1 MRCDACETENRAD
14 RKFCREC
21 GTTLAP
27 TCPTCGAANEAGD
40 KFCGN
45 CGSSLDGESARVPGA
60 DRASEAEVRLVSV
73 LFADLVGYTSLSET
87 KDSEDIRD
95 LLTAYF
101 DRSREIIE
109 RFGGTVD
116 KFIGDAVMGMWGA
129 TQVREDDAERAVRA
143 SLELVDMVAAMG
155 EELGIDGLTL
165 RAGVNSGTTSVGSGG
180 NERGLIVGDLVNV
193 ASRLQSLAEP
203 GAVFVGAAT
212 HDASVG
218 AIDYL
223 ALGER
228 SVKGKSDP
236 VVAYRAVR
244 VSGMLGA
251 SGGADVR
258 KPPFVDRERE
268 MRLLKDTLAAVES
281 ENRGHLVSIVGE
293 GGIGKSRLA
302 EEFQNYIDGLADDIY
317 WHEGRSPSYGE
328 GVTFWALGEMVRRR
342 CGIREGDDP
351 AAERTRLRTTVAE
364 YVSTA
369 DDRVFIEPRLAG
381 LLGLAEMPPG
391 GRSELFSALR
401 LFFQHIAAVG
411 PTVLVFEDLHW
422 ADAGLLEFIAELVER
437 STRSPLLVVTLAR
450 PDLLERV
457 PRWGS
462 QLRATTS
469 VRLGPM
475 TRDDLAAMLAEYV
488 PGVDEQVIGL
498 IAERAAGFPLY
509 AVEMV
514 RALSTSGELETV
526 GGEFRFTGD
535 PDEVSLPESLQAVI
549 GARLDRLE
557 SGDRALLQD
566 AAVLGQSFPLESMMV
581 LRAGDADE
589 VASGLQRLM
598 QLEILDIEDDPRSPE
613 RGQYT
618 FVQSLIR
625 EVAYRRLSRQDR
637 RAKHLALATHF
648 ARHEDPELAGFV
660 AAHYMGAYEATPDG
674 PEREA
679 MVDKALA
686 VLTAA
691 AARAA
696 SFHSSRQAMDLLDQ
710 AIALTDDPVRQAG
723 LRLEA
728 IRPARSA
735 AALDRGVAYADA
747 AREYYERV
755 GDIAGV
761 RAATAGRADLFNS
774 SRRADEALAA
784 IGPVYLEMQA
794 VDTVEDV
801 AVAAEAAR
809 AYMLVGRSDESLRA
823 VDRMLDT
830 AADLGQTELILEG
843 LTTKATALAQAGRS
857 VEARVLFAG
866 VIEEAERHGLV
877 FSAAR
882 SLNNLIAV
890 SIDLASFEELQGL
903 GYRLIELCERAG
915 LYAWTDQVVAD
926 TAEACIDVAAYEEAS
941 SLLDSRDPATLSPDV
956 GIQFEANRGSIG
968 WMQDGSFESLGQAIA
983 AFAHFDVETDPQWRE
998 RWDGAKAK
1006 LYTAAGDWENA
1017 FATGMSREGTFSSL
1031 GFQQALF
1038 AAAWL
1043 GDVGKVE
1050 QVEAA
1055 IAAARHT
1062 VEGLDSYAAGVR
1074 LALQGEHDE
1083 ATVLLSD
1090 VVESWSTAGYD
1101 DLVPRLRVV
1110 FSLLLRH
1117 HDDAAAEAGRSV
1129 REWLVA
1135 TGSMGLLEA
1144 WGAAL
1149 PTETTLAETAG

>member
-1 MRCDACETENRAD
+1 MRCDACGTENRAD

-21 GTTLAP
+21 GTTLAV
-27 TCPTCGAANEAGD
+27 TCAACGAANEGGD
-40 KFCGN
+40 KFCGS
-45 CGSSLDGESARVPGA
+45 CGANLDDESTPAPAV
-60 DRASEAEVRLVSV
+60 DRAPEAEVRLVSV

-95 LLTAYF
+95 VLTTYF

-129 TQVREDDAERAVRA
+129 TRVREDDAERAVRA
-143 SLELVDMVAAMG
+143 ALELVDMVGAMG

-165 RAGVNSGTTSVGSGG
+165 RAGVNTGTTSVGSGG

-193 ASRLQSLAEP
+193 ASRLQSLADP
-203 GAVFVGAAT
+203 GSVYVGPAT
-212 HDASVG
+212 HDASAG

-223 ALGER
+223 PLGEQP
-228 SVKGKSDP
+228 VKGKSEP
-236 VVAYRAVR
+236 VAAFRALR

-281 ENRGHLVSIVGE
+281 ENRTHLVSVIGE

-302 EEFQNYIDGLADDIY
+302 EEFQLYIDGLADDIY

-342 CGIREGDDP
+342 CGIKERDDP
-351 AAERTRLRTTVAE
+351 ARERTRLRTTVAE
-364 YVSTA
+364 YVA
-369 DDRVFIEPRLAG
+369 KDDDRVFIEPRLAG

-401 LFFQHIAAVG
+401 LFFQHIATRG
-411 PTVLVFEDLHW
+411 PSVLVFEDLHW

-437 STRSPLLVVTLAR
+437 STRSPILVVTLAR
-450 PDLLERV
+450 PDLLERA
-457 PRWGS
+457 PSWGS

-469 VRLGPM
+469 VQLGPM
-475 TRDDLAAMLAEYV
+475 TTGDIAAMLGEYV
-488 PGVDEQVIGL
+488 AGVDAQVIDL

-514 RALSTSGELETV
+514 RALFASGELEAV
-526 GGEFRFTGD
+526 GGEYRFTGN
-535 PDEVSLPESLQAVI
+535 PEEVALPESLQAVI

-557 SGDRALLQD
+557 PGDRALLQD
-566 AAVLGQSFPLESMMV
+566 AAVLGQSFPLESMLLLHTGASDDV
-581 LRAGDADE
+581 T
-589 VASGLQRLM
+589 SGLQRLM

-625 EVAYRRLSRQDR
+625 EVAYRRLGRQDR

-648 ARHEDPELAGFV
+648 AQHQDTELAGFI
-660 AAHYMGAYEATPDG
+660 AAHYMGAYEATPEG

-679 MVDKALA
+679 MVDEALT
-686 VLTAA
+686 VLTGA

-696 SFHSSRQAMDLLDQ
+696 SFHSSEQAMDLLDQ
-710 AIALTDDPVRQAG
+710 AIALATDPARKAT
-723 LRLEA
+723 LRLAA

-747 AREYYERV
+747 ARAYYEDA
-755 GDIAGV
+755 GETAGV
-761 RAATAGRADLFNS
+761 RAATAGRADLYNS
-774 SRRADEALAA
+774 MRRADEALAT
-784 IGPVYLEMQA
+784 IGPVYREME
-794 VDTVEDV
+794 TVVTAEDV

-809 AYMLVGRSDESLRA
+809 AYMLVGRSEESLGA
-823 VDRMLDT
+823 VDRMLET
-830 AADLGQTELILEG
+830 AASLDEVELVLEG
-843 LTTKATALAQAGRS
+843 LTTKATALSQEGRS

-866 VIEEAERHGLV
+866 VMEEAERRGLV

-890 SIDLASFEELQGL
+890 SIDSASHGGLKAL
-903 GYRLIELCERAG
+903 GYRLIELAERAG

-926 TAEACIDVAAYEEAS
+926 SAEALADVAAYEEAL
-941 SLLDSRDPATLSPDV
+941 SLLDTRDPATLGADV
-956 GIQFEANRGSIG
+956 AMQFEANRGMID
-968 WMQDGSFESLGQAIA
+968 WMRNGSVESLGQAIF
-983 AFAHFDVETDPQWRE
+983 AFNYFDVETDPQWRE
-998 RWDGAKAK
+998 RWDGTKAK
-1006 LYTAAGDWENA
+1006 LYTAAGDWEAA
-1017 FATGMSREGTFSSL
+1017 FATGVLRDGTFSSL
-1031 GFQQALF
+1031 GLQQALF
-1038 AAAWL
+1038 AAAFL
-1043 GDVGKVE
+1043 GDIGKVE

-1055 IAAARHT
+1055 IADARHT
-1062 VEGLDSYAAGVR
+1062 VEGLNRYAAAVR
-1074 LALQGEHDE
+1074 LALSGELDE
-1083 ATVLLSD
+1083 ATALFSE
-1090 VVESWSTAGYD
+1090 VVEAWSTAGYD

-1110 FSLLLRH
+1110 YSLLLRD
-1117 HDDAAAEAGRSV
+1117 HDEAAAEAGRLV
-1129 REWLVA
+1129 RGWLVA
-1135 TGSMGLLEA
+1135 TGSRGLLEA

-1149 PTETTLAETAG
+1149 PAEIPLAETAP

>member
-1 MRCDACETENRAD
+1 MDVESVLVPAE
-14 RKFCREC
+14 
-21 GTTLAP
+21 LH
-27 TCPTCGAANEAGD
+27 AA
-40 KFCGN
+40 
-45 CGSSLDGESARVPGA
+45 
-60 DRASEAEVRLVSV
+60 EAEVRLVSV
-73 LFADLVGYTSLSET
+73 LFADLVGYTTFSET
-87 KDSEDIRD
+87 RDSEDVRD
-95 LLTAYF
+95 VLTTYF

-143 SLELVDMVAAMG
+143 ALELVDMVAALG
-155 EELGIDGLTL
+155 EELGIEGLML
-165 RAGVNSGTTSVGSGG
+165 RAGVNTGTTSVGAGG

-193 ASRLQSLAEP
+193 ASRLQSLADP
-203 GAVFVGAAT
+203 GAVYVGAAT
-212 HDASVG
+212 HDASAG

-223 ALGER
+223 ALGEQT
-228 SVKGKSDP
+228 VKGKSEP
-236 VVAYRAVR
+236 VAAFRALR

-251 SGGADVR
+251 SAGADVR

-281 ENRGHLVSIVGE
+281 ENRAHLVSVIGE

-302 EEFQNYIDGLADDIY
+302 EEFLQYIDGLAGDIY

-342 CGIREGDDP
+342 CGIKEGDDP
-351 AAERTRLRTTVAE
+351 ARERTRLRTTVAE
-364 YVSTA
+364 HVSND

-401 LFFQHIAAVG
+401 LFFQHIATSG

-457 PRWGS
+457 PSWGS

-475 TRDDLAAMLAEYV
+475 TRADLAAMLTEYV
-488 PGVDEQVIGL
+488 PGVDEQVIDL

-514 RALSTSGELETV
+514 RALSGSGELEAV
-526 GGEFRFTGD
+526 GGEYRFTGN
-535 PDEVSLPESLQAVI
+535 PDEVALPESLQAVI
-549 GARLDRLE
+549 GARIDRLDPR
-557 SGDRALLQD
+557 DRALLQD
-566 AAVLGQSFPLESMMV
+566 AAVLGQSFPLESMLV
-581 LRAGDADE
+581 LRARDSDE
-589 VASGLQRLM
+589 VAPGLQRLM

-625 EVAYRRLSRQDR
+625 EVAYRRLGRQDR

-648 ARHEDPELAGFV
+648 AQHQDTELAGFI
-660 AAHYMGAYEATPDG
+660 AAHYMGAFEATPEG

-679 MVDKALA
+679 MVDEALT
-686 VLTAA
+686 VLTGA

-696 SFHSSRQAMDLLDQ
+696 SFHSSEQAMDLLDQ
-710 AIALTDDPVRQAG
+710 AIALAGDPARQAS

-735 AALDRGVAYADA
+735 AALERGLAYADT
-747 AREYYERV
+747 ARAYYHEV
-755 GDIAGV
+755 GDVAGV
-761 RAATAGRADLFNS
+761 RAATAGRADLYNS
-774 SRRADEALAA
+774 SRRADDALLS
-784 IGPVYLEMQA
+784 IEPVYLEMETIA
-794 VDTVEDV
+794 AVEDV

-809 AYMLVGRSDESLRA
+809 AYMLVGRFEDSLRA
-823 VDRMLDT
+823 ADRMLGT
-830 AADLGQTELILEG
+830 AANLDQVELILEG

-866 VIEEAERHGLV
+866 VMEEAERRGLV

-890 SIDLASFEELQGL
+890 SIDSASFGELEAL
-903 GYRLIELCERAG
+903 GYRLIELAERAG

-926 TAEACIDVAAYEEAS
+926 TAEALTDVAAYEKALA
-941 SLLDSRDPATLSPDV
+941 LLDTRDPATLGPDV
-956 GIQFEANRGSIG
+956 AMQFEADRGLIG
-968 WMQDGSFESLGQAIA
+968 WMQDGSVESLGQAVA

-1006 LYTAAGDWENA
+1006 LYTAAGDWEAA
-1017 FATGMSREGTFSSL
+1017 FATGMLRDGTFSSL
-1031 GFQQALF
+1031 GLQQALF
-1038 AAAWL
+1038 AAAFL

-1055 IAAARHT
+1055 IANARHT
-1062 VEGLDSYAAGVR
+1062 VKGLDHYAAAVR
-1074 LALQGEHDE
+1074 LALSGEPDE
-1083 ATVLLSD
+1083 AAALLSEL
-1090 VVESWSTAGYD
+1090 VEAWSTAGYD

-1110 FSLLLRH
+1110 FSLLLRD
-1117 HDDAAAEAGRSV
+1117 HDEAAAEAGRVV
-1129 REWLVA
+1129 RDWLVA

-1149 PTETTLAETAG
+1149 PAETPLAETAG